1 MGTGTYLVPRR
12 GTYVK
17 HGSKEYLL
25 AATHPAGD
33 SPLGEGTA
41 SNLSW
46 LRKHEQG
53 LRSHGGDRFGDGG
66 DGLLGVPDGVVHVGH
81 RTGAAHVDVAVQQ

>member
-1 MGTGTYLVPRR
+1 MGTGAHLVPPG

-33 SPLGEGTA
+33 SPPGKGTRLHTCHGSAHMNRA
-41 SNLSW
+41 SAPAAAIASATALMVFW
-46 LRKHEQG
+46 VYQ
-53 LRSHGGDRFGDGG
+53 
-66 DGLLGVPDGVVHVGH
+66 
-81 RTGAAHVDVAVQQ
+81 TGSYMSGTGPKPPTST